1 MQREKQA
8 REDAERREKELHDR
22 LQRFQDE
29 AKAAQDG
36 MGNPCCVCTIRK
48 TQDHSKTSI
57 DERACIHTYIR
68 VYASASLF
76 SVYFWEFELFNIIR
90 YKKM

>member
-8 REDAERREKELHDR
+8 REDAERREKELHER

-36 MGNPCCVCTIRK
+36 KWKISVCILC
-48 TQDHSKTSI
+48 
-57 DERACIHTYIR
+57 ACMHTYMYVHFI
-68 VYASASLF
+68 YIQI
-76 SVYFWEFELFNIIR
+76 YNIIHIIILD
-90 YKKM
+90 

>member
-1 MQREKQA
+1 MLNILLCRAHLQREKQA

-36 MGNPCCVCTIRK
+36 MENLPWVCTIR
-48 TQDHSKTSI
+48 H
-57 DERACIHTYIR
+57 
-68 VYASASLF
+68 
-76 SVYFWEFELFNIIR
+76 NIS
-90 YKKM
+90 

>member
-36 MGNPCCVCTIRK
+36 MGNLRCVCTIRK
-48 TQDHSKTSI
+48 IQDHSKTSI
-57 DERACIHTYIR
+57 DERACIHTYIHTCVR
-68 VYASASLF
+68 QC
-76 SVYFWEFELFNIIR
+76 
-90 YKKM
+90 

>member
-1 MQREKQA
+1 MHYVKHYRAQLQREKQA

-36 MGNPCCVCTIRK
+36 
-48 TQDHSKTSI
+48 
-57 DERACIHTYIR
+57 
-68 VYASASLF
+68 
-76 SVYFWEFELFNIIR
+76 IIR
-90 YKKM
+90 TVLLYHGYCIPLYTWICGE